1 MALSLKLSTKEKIG
15 LGLGIAVVLL
25 ALFDRVMIGPLSARF
40 HFLNQEIKLAEL
52 DLCKDLRSLG
62 EKEAITREFQD
73 YAKYVKQMGSD
84 EEEMARFL
92 REIENLA
99 HKASV
104 NLLDVKPQMPQ
115 SKDLQK
121 QFSVEVEAEGDM
133 PAVIMF
139 LYQLNTSE
147 CLLRSEKIEI
157 KLVQQEKSLLH
168 ASILVTKIVIP

>member
-15 LGLGIAVVLL
+15 LGLGIAIALL
-25 ALFDRVMIGPLSARF
+25 ALFDRVVIGPLSAKT
-40 HFLNQEIKLAEL
+40 HYLNQEIRLAEL
-52 DLCKDLRSLG
+52 DLCRGLRSLD
-62 EKEAITREFQD
+62 EKESVTKEFQD

-92 REIENLA
+92 REVENLA
-99 HKASV
+99 HKSSV

-121 QFSVEVEAEGDM
+121 QFTVEAEAEGDM
-133 PAVIMF
+133 PAIIMF
-139 LYQLNTSE
+139 LHQLNTSD
-147 CLLRSEKIEI
+147 CLLRSEKIAL
-157 KLVQQEKSLLH
+157 KLIQKEKSLLR

>member
-15 LGLGIAVVLL
+15 LGLGIALAFS
-25 ALFDRVMIGPLSARF
+25 ALFDRVVIGPLNAKI
-40 HFLNQEIKLAEL
+40 HYLNQEIRLAEL
-52 DLCKDLRSLG
+52 DLCKDLRNLD
-62 EKEAITREFQD
+62 EKESITKEFQN

-92 REIENLA
+92 REVENIA
-99 HKASV
+99 HKSSV

-121 QFSVEVEAEGDM
+121 QFTVEIEAEGDM
-133 PAVIMF
+133 SAIIMF
-139 LYQLNTSE
+139 LHQLNTSDL
-147 CLLRSEKIEI
+147 LLRSEKIVL
-157 KLVQQEKSLLH
+157 KLIQKDKSLLR